1 MTNYCYFSWYSQFK
15 ENAAVIAIIHAYFAL
30 RMLSDCLSR
39 IYEKQQQEKEEQFQC
54 LVISKIAHLQL
65 IEESS

>member
-1 MTNYCYFSWYSQFK
+1 MTNYCYFNWYSQFK
-15 ENAAVIAIIHAYFAL
+15 ENAAAISHAYFVL
-30 RMLSDCLSR
+30 RMPSDCLSR
-39 IYEKQQQEKEEQFQC
+39 IYEKKQQEDEQFQC